1 MEEFRQN
8 FLESPP
14 EKAQSPVL
22 FGMTQSTQSP
32 DRIRARW
39 NEDITHILLDCI
51 LEAKTNG
58 TFVDNSIKTSGWN
71 SIKRM
76 FLSRTGLEMST
87 DQLTNRFA
95 YLKADYFIFKSMKS
109 NSGFGW
115 DADRRLPTAPEDVW
129 DRYLTIHKKAAKF
142 RTETF
147 PFFDVMESI
156 LNGSVATGEFAI
168 ASNKLQNFSS
178 PSTGLKSLSLI
189 PLKMPASSNDSSDH
203 FADSSESSAIKS
215 DRTNDG
221 RQSKR
226 KRTPKDNGEVA
237 AALNRLASTQ
247 EKLLTSGDDIMTSF
261 INLMGRLKPDLP
273 PADRAFIKMHFNKN
287 GKDAEAFVKYMIDDE
302 RLSVLENLL
311 SER

>member
-1 MEEFRQN
+1 MT
-8 FLESPP
+8 ES
-14 EKAQSPVL
+14 
-22 FGMTQSTQSP
+22 MQSP
-32 DRIRARW
+32 DRMRARW

-58 TFVDNSIKTSGWN
+58 VFIDNSIKSSGWN
-71 SIKRM
+71 SIKRT
-76 FLSRTGLEMST
+76 FHSRTSIDMT
-87 DQLTNRFA
+87 NDQLTNRFS
-95 YLKADYFIFKSMKS
+95 YLKTEYSTFKALKA

-129 DRYLTIHKKAAKF
+129 ERYLAVHKKAAKF
-142 RTETF
+142 RSETF

-156 LNGSVATGEFAI
+156 LDGCVATGEFAV
-168 ASNKLQNFSS
+168 ASNKLQHFSS
-178 PSTGLKSLSLI
+178 PTTGLKSLTLV
-189 PLKMPASSNDSSDH
+189 PSNDSSDN
-203 FADSSESSAIKS
+203 FADTSESSAVKS
-215 DRTNDG
+215 DQPNEA
-221 RQSKR
+221 RQNKR

-247 EKLLTSGDDIMTSF
+247 EKLLTSGEDIMSSF

-302 RLSVLENLL
+302 RLSVLDTLL
-311 SER
+311 GEK